1 MERTTSAHSSGHV
14 GAGPKVSQIAN
25 IFQKRP
31 QEPPPDI
38 PSPKEAPSPASAVV
52 RTESH
57 AARFNHA
64 RALFERLGEGK
75 VNMSSGFS
83 IKKSNSRDDNLKDMS
98 SPDKSDPPSPKIK
111 YVKVSNGVSKIDPNK
126 IHNVSRHKQEK
137 PEKPEKPE
145 RKFNSRELIEKQKNW
160 TSHFSKPKSTKS
172 HGEFNRC
179 DIIRAPVSGVMN
191 SDVRKVITSNS
202 FEERDRE
209 RDRDRDH
216 SRDRDRD
223 DEPKTQVMEKPP
235 PPFKKPQISSPTR
248 TTFLQSSPKK
258 SESIESNDSNNSNA
272 SIERTP
278 RPPQPPYRRDSLG
291 HSDNNG
297 APEKPLPRRE
307 SLGNNASNS
316 SINSS
321 AMPPPPSPPHN
332 TDKTEY
338 VTRRREYIPQQHQP
352 PPPPLPTHQDNEQDE
367 IVVNKSVSHHRSEHL
382 RRHSSTSEK
391 DVVVAHNNNASTSP
405 GNPIS
410 SSSSPGVSVASDPA
424 SPVHTED
431 EKQENEETEKRDV
444 FCYDTVEQGELNRF

>member
-1 MERTTSAHSSGHV
+1 MERTTTSAHSSGHV
-14 GAGPKVSQIAN
+14 GSGPKVSQIAN

-38 PSPKEAPSPASAVV
+38 PTKEAPSPASAVV

-83 IKKSNSRDDNLKDMS
+83 IKKSNSRDDNLKDIS
-98 SPDKSDPPSPKIK
+98 SPDKSDPPSPKVK
-111 YVKVSNGVSKIDPNK
+111 YVKISNGVSKIDPNK
-126 IHNVSRHKQEK
+126 IHNVSRLKMEK

-160 TSHFSKPKSTKS
+160 TSHFSKPKPNKS

-179 DIIRAPVSGVMN
+179 DIIRAPVSVGVMN
-191 SDVRKVITSNS
+191 NDVRKVITSNS
-202 FEERDRE
+202 FEERDDMCKPAME
-209 RDRDRDH
+209 A
-216 SRDRDRD
+216 
-223 DEPKTQVMEKPP
+223 PVVEKPP

-248 TTFLQSSPKK
+248 TTFLSSSPKK
-258 SESIESNDSNNSNA
+258 SESIESNDSSNA

-278 RPPQPPYRRDSLG
+278 RPPHRRDSLG
-291 HSDNNG
+291 QPATDV

-307 SLGNNASNS
+307 SLGNNT
-316 SINSS
+316 SS
-321 AMPPPPSPPHN
+321 ATMPPPPSPPHN
-332 TDKTEY
+332 VIVATDKEY
-338 VTRRREYIPQQHQP
+338 SGRRRDYVHPQSQIQQQQQQQQP
-352 PPPPLPTHQDNEQDE
+352 DDDE
-367 IVVNKSVSHHRSEHL
+367 IKSEKINRSEHL

-391 DVVVAHNNNASTSP
+391 DVAASNVSTSP
-405 GNPIS
+405 ANPIS

-431 EKQENEETEKRDV
+431 EKQENEDTEKKDV
-444 FCYDTVEQGELNRF
+444 FDFSADELGKYTTT